1 MNCNNTK
8 IYLREWKIAKT
19 TLNVQTLSNNV
30 VLDYLQNK
38 KILLLQAKKN
48 LKMIICLKFKN
59 NFNLAQMN
67 F

>member
-30 VLDYLQNK
+30 VLDYLQK
-38 KILLLQAKKN
+38 KFYYYRQRKT
-48 LKMIICLKFKN
+48 
-59 NFNLAQMN
+59 
-67 F
+67 

>member
-19 TLNVQTLSNNV
+19 TLKVQTLSNNV

-38 KILLLQAKKN
+38 KIFFTLGKEKLKNDNLLE
-48 LKMIICLKFKN
+48 I
-59 NFNLAQMN
+59 
-67 F
+67 